1 MVVDRVCR
9 APVRHRARSCRD
21 VRRAADWPILVF
33 RSSRGIELSV
43 TNPAGLRDFPACQA
57 HQDGPGVSLFPIAE
71 PERVELA
78 RILTETEAR
87 VVSVGRS
94 TIIQLLK
101 ALKEQD
107 GFDP

>member
-1 MVVDRVCR
+1 M
-9 APVRHRARSCRD
+9 
-21 VRRAADWPILVF
+21 
-33 RSSRGIELSV
+33 
-43 TNPAGLRDFPACQA
+43 
-57 HQDGPGVSLFPIAE
+57 VSLFPIAE

-78 RILTETEAR
+78 RILNETEAR